1 MLTVQRRRIAKVSLF
16 LVGLIPLVL
25 LLWAT
30 FTDRLSANPLQDIR
44 DTTGIWTLRWLLL
57 TLFVTPLRRITRW
70 HDLSRFRRMIGL
82 FAFFYASLH
91 FITYIWL
98 DQFFAFGEIAKD
110 LTRRPFIM
118 AGYASFLL
126 LIPLAL
132 TSTKKWI
139 VRLGGRRWQLL
150 HRLVYVSASAGVVH
164 YFWRVKLNVE
174 RPLIYGSILAVL
186 LMLRAWSFQN
196 STKALSTST
205 TES

>member
-1 MLTVQRRRIAKVSLF
+1 
-16 LVGLIPLVL
+16 
-25 LLWAT
+25 
-30 FTDRLSANPLQDIR
+30 
-44 DTTGIWTLRWLLL
+44 
-57 TLFVTPLRRITRW
+57 
-70 HDLSRFRRMIGL
+70 
-82 FAFFYASLH
+82 
-91 FITYIWL
+91 
-98 DQFFAFGEIAKD
+98 
-110 LTRRPFIM
+110 M